1 MQMVVQRQQRG
12 ALAISGE
19 MFIGG
24 THACYTLENLL
35 DAIPAGTYA
44 VTLYDSPK
52 FGRVMPLLMDVPGRS
67 YIEIHYGT
75 YPENYHGCI
84 GVGQLRDLA
93 TEEIFNTRA
102 MFDAL
107 FPAIEAAVDAEGCW
121 ITIND

>member
-52 FGRVMPLLMDVPGRS
+52 FGRVMPLLNGVPGRS
-67 YIEIHYGT
+67 YIEIH
-75 YPENYHGCI
+75 PANFPQQLLGCI
-84 GVGQLRDLA
+84 AVGLLRDLQ
-93 TEEIFNTRA
+93 TEELLRSDDAFN
-102 MFDAL
+102 AL
-107 FPAIEAAVDAEGCW
+107 FLAIEAAVGAEGCS
-121 ITIND
+121 ITLS